1 MKGSVRSIDTK
12 PARRQNSVMLRA
24 LRIEYLGAI
33 YQWPTVCI
41 RPKTKVN
48 RTTNMNSALCKY
60 SGLTP
65 LQPGRAGSP
74 LPAAER
80 GEMFTRQTALRR
92 RARSDAPY
100 RELTARS
107 NSA

>member
-1 MKGSVRSIDTK
+1 MKLNSNMV
-12 PARRQNSVMLRA
+12 ARER
-24 LRIEYLGAI
+24 EDG
-33 YQWPTVCI
+33 T
-41 RPKTKVN
+41 
-48 RTTNMNSALCKY
+48 
-60 SGLTP
+60 
-65 LQPGRAGSP
+65 QPGRAGSP